1 MKATD
6 KEATPS
12 EHFDSAMSASALEQV
27 GALGPA
33 GLSGAQVALLA
44 LVLGGLLGIA
54 GLTSLCLMVWFSH
67 QRFGVDRSAKHG
79 ISVKDTSRMGGVA
92 IALFLILVWLATIIF
107 PSLAGDSKSGM
118 TWGPSF
124 LLLAGLLACI
134 GFLDDL
140 GMPLTPVIRL
150 LASTLILT
158 VGFIFVP
165 DWMPNQFLGFFGDTS
180 LGFEVGLVAASVFV
194 CVGFINAGNMA
205 DGANGLFSGICLAFF
220 VCVWFLTADNL
231 EQHFEVVHSNN
242 GKEAFELFC
251 NTTFDLCVFDIMLP
265 DMDGFEIVEEI
276 RKRNEEIPIIFLSAK
291 TLKEDRIKGLKLGA
305 DDYLIKPYSIEEL
318 ILKIEVFLNR
328 SQKNAT
334 VSQQFYT
341 LGSFS
346 FEPENYTLSNSKEKI
361 TLTDRESALLK
372 LFLDNANRVLKREKI
387 LISLNCQR

>member
-1 MKATD
+1 
-6 KEATPS
+6 
-12 EHFDSAMSASALEQV
+12 MSKKKILYVEDDET
-27 GALGPA
+27 
-33 GLSGAQVALLA
+33 LA
-44 LVLGGLLGIA
+44 
-54 GLTSLCLMVWFSH
+54 
-67 QRFGVDRSAKHG
+67 
-79 ISVKDTSRMGGVA
+79 
-92 IALFLILVWLATIIF
+92 
-107 PSLAGDSKSGM
+107 
-118 TWGPSF
+118 
-124 LLLAGLLACI
+124 
-134 GFLDDL
+134 
-140 GMPLTPVIRL
+140 
-150 LASTLILT
+150 
-158 VGFIFVP
+158 
-165 DWMPNQFLGFFGDTS
+165 
-180 LGFEVGLVAASVFV
+180 
-194 CVGFINAGNMA
+194 
-205 DGANGLFSGICLAFF
+205 
-220 VCVWFLTADNL
+220 FLTADNL

-242 GKEAFELFC
+242 GKEAFKLFC
-251 NTTFDLCVFDIMLP
+251 KTTFDLCVFDIMLP

-387 LISLNCQR
+387 LISLWGNDDYFSGRSLDVYISRLRKFIKNDPNVKIENIPRVGFKLVLL